1 MLLAAGLCFA
11 PYSRVALGIVFQRN
25 PEPIHSLG
33 EVRWVREGQSGQE
46 QEVGIEFIVMHAQE
60 RARLIEEL
68 YASR

>member
-1 MLLAAGLCFA
+1 MLLAVGLCFD
-11 PYSRVALGIVFQRN
+11 PYCWVALDIFFQGSL
-25 PEPIHSLG
+25 EPIHALG

-60 RARLIEEL
+60 RARSIEEL